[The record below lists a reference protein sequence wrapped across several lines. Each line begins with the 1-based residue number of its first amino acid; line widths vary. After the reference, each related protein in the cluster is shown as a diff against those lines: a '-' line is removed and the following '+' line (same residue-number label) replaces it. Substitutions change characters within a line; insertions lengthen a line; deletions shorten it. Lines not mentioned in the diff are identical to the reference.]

1 MPTLTARSVENFGP
15 AAARQEVTDAIVP
28 GLRLVVQPSGVKS
41 WAIRYSFARRKRK
54 MTLGPYPRLS
64 LAAAR
69 DAAKNALEQ
78 VALGNDPGLAKVLGT
93 PTGETFEAAADLYDR
108 LHVSTLR
115 AGTAQYVR
123 RELDAAKEQWRGRPT
138 RSIRRADL
146 IALIDAANESG
157 PHAGNQR
164 RKVLA
169 AFFHFCED
177 RDLIESSPAR
187 GLKKTKLKA
196 RERFLDDGELRL
208 VWNAAD
214 KLGGSYG
221 ALTKL
226 LILTGCRRNEIARLE
241 WSEIVGDFIVLRP
254 ERTKTGEPHR
264 IPITPLMRS
273 ILDALPRRGQYVLG
287 NGRAMSAN
295 MRARDSLDV
304 SLNEAWRFHDL
315 RRSFATGLQRLGIPI
330 EIIERCLNHKLPG
343 ISAIYNR
350 HDYTAEMA
358 DAFGRW
364 SAHIA
369 EITA

>member
-1 MPTLTARSVENFGP
+1 MPTLTARSVENCAP
-15 AAARQEVTDAIVP
+15 SIARQEVTDALVP
-28 GLRLVVQPSGVKS
+28 GLRLVVQPSGQKS

-54 MTLGPYPRLS
+54 MTLGPYPRLG
-64 LAAAR
+64 LAEAR
-69 DAAKNALEQ
+69 DAARKALEQ
-78 VALGNDPGLAKVLGT
+78 VARGSDPGLAKVTGT
-93 PTGETFEAAADLYDR
+93 LTGETFEAAAELYDR
-108 LHVSTLR
+108 LHVATLR

-123 RELDAAKEQWRGRPT
+123 RELDAAKEAWRGRLT
-138 RSIRRADL
+138 RSIRRADVIVL
-146 IALIDAANESG
+146 VDQANESG

-221 ALTKL
+221 TLTKL
-226 LILTGCRRNEIARLE
+226 LILTGCRRNEIAKLE
-241 WSEIVGDFIVLRP
+241 WSEIVGDFIMLP
-254 ERTKTGEPHR
+254 EARTKTAEKHR

-273 ILDALPRRGQYVLG
+273 ILDGLPRRGQYVLG
-287 NGRAMSAN
+287 NGRPMSAN

-304 SLNEAWRFHDL
+304 SLTEAWRFHDL

-350 HDYTAEMA
+350 DDYTAEMA

-369 EITA
+369 EITG